1 MKIRFSHLTLF
12 VLSLAFY
19 SFAAPDNKQ
28 SDGKD
33 TVKTDNAVQSSGSNE
48 GDTMHLEADSTEI
61 KEPVDVNKEKPSH
74 SIPIDLILSGLAL
87 VAAVAV
93 YLLGQKSLK
102 AQKRYL
108 EDRINQRKTE
118 FFELDDHVNRIEK
131 DIPGRVRAV
140 LQEQQDLFMAE
151 QERKMQAMREEAAAR
166 EEEIRRQQAALEEA
180 SKSYVPK
187 TYYATYKESVKGF
200 ALDFLTEDKK
210 PKSTVVIKTL
220 SDDKA
225 EFSLVSDLT
234 PTAFRSILDAC
245 EIVKGSQESYNVI
258 ELVEPGQ
265 LKLDEDA
272 WVIVSK
278 VKIACV

>member
-1 MKIRFSHLTLF
+1 MKIRFSHLTLL
-12 VLSLAFY
+12 VLSVAFC
-19 SFAAPDNKQ
+19 SFAAPDNKE
-28 SDGKD
+28 SDGQD
-33 TVKTDNAVQSSGSNE
+33 TAKAAVTQPSYSSDSSDVQHAAAAKAKKAQPANKKE
-48 GDTMHLEADSTEI
+48 GETTR
-61 KEPVDVNKEKPSH
+61 

-87 VAAVAV
+87 VAAVAA
-93 YLLGQKSLK
+93 YLLGQKSLRSQRRYLDDRIDQRK
-102 AQKRYL
+102 AQL
-108 EDRINQRKTE
+108 L
-118 FFELDDHVNRIEK
+118 ELDGRVSRIEK

-151 QERKMQAMREEAAAR
+151 QERKMQALREEAAAR
-166 EEEIRRQQAALEEA
+166 EEEIRRQQEALEEA
-180 SKSYVPK
+180 SKPYVSK

-220 SDDKA
+220 SDDTA

-234 PTAFRSILDAC
+234 PTAFRGILEAC

-258 ELVEPGQ
+258 EQVEPGQ
-265 LKLDEDA
+265 LKLDDDA

>member
-1 MKIRFSHLTLF
+1 MKIRFSHLTIL
-12 VLSLAFY
+12 VLSVAFC
-19 SFAAPDNKQ
+19 SFAAPDNNET
-28 SDGKD
+28 DAKD
-33 TVKTDNAVQSSGSNE
+33 TAKTSVATPPSGSGAADVRKVEAADANKVRPADTNE
-48 GDTMHLEADSTEI
+48 G
-61 KEPVDVNKEKPSH
+61 KPSR
-74 SIPIDLILSGLAL
+74 SIPVDLILSVLAL

-93 YLLGQKSLK
+93 YVLGRQSLK
-102 AQKRYL
+102 SQKRYL
-108 EDRINQRKTE
+108 EARIDQRKTE
-118 FFELDDHVNRIEK
+118 FLQLDGRVSRIEK

-151 QERKMQAMREEAAAR
+151 QERKMQALREEAAAR
-166 EEEIRRQQAALEEA
+166 EEEIHRRQEALEEA
-180 SKSYVPK
+180 NKPYVPK
-187 TYYATYKESVKGF
+187 IYYATYKESVKGF

-234 PTAFRSILDAC
+234 PTAFRGILDAC
-245 EIVKGSQESYNVI
+245 EIVRGSQESYNVI
-258 ELVEPGQ
+258 EQVEPGQ
-265 LKLDEDA
+265 LKLDDDA

>member
-1 MKIRFSHLTLF
+1 MKIRFSHLTFL
-12 VLSLAFY
+12 VLSVAFC
-19 SFAAPDNKQ
+19 SFTAPDKEEP
-28 SDGKD
+28 DVKD
-33 TVKTDNAVQSSGSNE
+33 TVMTTANQGSGSDVGANVKNTEANKQENE
-48 GDTMHLEADSTEI
+48 ASADNDSG
-61 KEPVDVNKEKPSH
+61 EPSR

-93 YLLGQKSLK
+93 YLLGRKSLK
-102 AQKRYL
+102 SQERYL
-108 EDRINQRKTE
+108 EGRIDHRKTE
-118 FFELDDHVNRIEK
+118 IQELDGRVGRIEK

-151 QERKMQAMREEAAAR
+151 QERKMKAIQEEAAAR
-166 EEEIRRQQAALEEA
+166 EEEIRRQQEALEEA
-180 SKSYVPK
+180 SKPYVPK
-187 TYYATYKESVKGF
+187 VFYATYKESVKGF

-234 PTAFRSILDAC
+234 PTAFRGILDAC

-258 ELVEPGQ
+258 KQIEPGE
-265 LKLDEDA
+265 LRLDDDA